1 MNIRGASRLEH
12 PRILSWVVEKQSLDL
27 LNQSLEDLT
36 DRLGTLLGNAL
47 LIMLVVNKRHT
58 EAGLIA
64 LSPFEVAT
72 KTWIS
77 IVSGLLWG
85 KATYSIRL
93 QAM

>member
-1 MNIRGASRLEH
+1 MNIRGVPCLEY

-27 LNQSLEDLT
+27 LNQSLEDLS

-72 KTWIS
+72 KTRIS
-77 IVSGLLWG
+77 
-85 KATYSIRL
+85 
-93 QAM
+93 MF